1 MPDFKCAKCGRT
13 FSMAAHLARHLSA
26 SHGPAK
32 KKTAAKKKT
41 KKRRAKRKVA
51 RKAKVRRRRISRVPQ
66 RGLRGMSLE
75 ALGRL
80 ISDARAEVRRR
91 IADIEKAM
99 L

>member
-1 MPDFKCAKCGRT
+1 MPNLKCTKCGRT
-13 FSMAAHLARHLSA
+13 FSMAAHLARHMNA

-32 KKTAAKKKT
+32 KKAVAKKKT

-51 RKAKVRRRRISRVPQ
+51 RKAKVKVRGRRAT
-66 RGLRGMSLE
+66 GALRGMSLE

-80 ISDARAEVRRR
+80 IANARAEVRRR
-91 IADIEKAM
+91 IAEIEMAM

>member
-1 MPDFKCAKCGRT
+1 MPNLKCTKCGRT
-13 FSMAAHLARHLSA
+13 FGMAAHLARHMNA

-32 KKTAAKKKT
+32 KKAVAKKKT

-51 RKAKVRRRRISRVPQ
+51 RKAKVRRRRATGGPR

-80 ISDARAEVRRR
+80 ISNARAEVRHR
-91 IADIEKAM
+91 IAEIEKAM

>member
-1 MPDFKCAKCGRT
+1 MPNLKCTKCGRT
-13 FSMAAHLARHLSA
+13 FSMAAHLARHMNA

-32 KKTAAKKKT
+32 KKAVAKKKT

-51 RKAKVRRRRISRVPQ
+51 RKAKVRGRRAT
-66 RGLRGMSLE
+66 GALRGMSLE

-80 ISDARAEVRRR
+80 IANARAEVRRR
-91 IADIEKAM
+91 IAEIEKAM